1 MLEKRVRNAIRRV
14 RDSAADRGVQAA
26 FTLHREDSHLMRIGN
41 SSVSLSTS
49 ERLTRLDVHVV
60 DGRREGSHT
69 QMTEITSADV
79 VEAALE
85 TARAKARVGAEK
97 DYQPLLPE
105 VRQSIEEEPQLDP
118 EVTGLDPAVKADGYG
133 EIFRGA
139 GEEFNYSGS
148 WSSGMTEIYLTSTAN
163 GNEAYHR
170 GTDWKFSV
178 VLKHPEEKWELQ
190 HGQTGWRADGFDP
203 QLSVDSFR
211 GYLPVYSGNSG
222 VKVEPGEYTV
232 LFGAEALAD
241 IAAMAAFTGL
251 SGRMWEEKLGW
262 TSGSDVE
269 DSVMGEN
276 VTLVDD
282 PTSDLTFRMGFDGG
296 GMVRRPFT
304 AVEKG
309 VMKNLF
315 YDLATAA
322 KYGREPTGHDT
333 GSPSLVLHCGQGP
346 EDPLEAVRDLGK
358 VLYIPALHYMNMP
371 SMARG
376 IFTGSSR
383 FSATMVEDGEITG
396 PIFSTRITDTFQN
409 VLGSMR
415 TLSSA
420 AVSQNQSNTYARR
433 SPRAMGVPSYAV
445 VEGVKITDCA
455 DSF

>member
-1 MLEKRVRNAIRRV
+1 MLEKRVKEAILRV
-14 RDSAADRGVQAA
+14 RDMAAKQGVQAA

-69 QMTEITSADV
+69 QMTEITSEDV

-118 EVTGLDPAVKADGYG
+118 DVAGLDPAVKARGYG
-133 EIFRGA
+133 EIFGGA
-139 GEEFNYSGS
+139 GEQYNYSGS
-148 WSSGMTEIYLTSTAN
+148 WSSGQTEVYLVSTAN
-163 GNEAYHR
+163 ANEAYHC

-190 HGQTGWRADGFDP
+190 HGQTGWRADDFDP
-203 QLSVDSFR
+203 QLSIDSFR
-211 GYLPVYSGNSG
+211 RYIPIYAKNSG
-222 VKVEPGEYTV
+222 IEVSEGDYTV
-232 LFGAEALAD
+232 ILGAEALAD
-241 IAAMAAFTGL
+241 ISAMATFTGL
-251 SGRMWEEKLGW
+251 SGRLWEEKLGW
-262 TSGSDVE
+262 TSGSDI
-269 DSVMGEN
+269 GEKILGGN

-296 GMVRRPFT
+296 GMVRKPFT
-304 AVEKG
+304 VVEKG

-315 YDLATAA
+315 YDLSTAA
-322 KYGREPTGHDT
+322 KYDREPTGHDT
-333 GSPSLVLHCGQGP
+333 GSPSLVLHTGSGP
-346 EDPLEAVRDLGK
+346 EDPLEAVRGLGK

-396 PIFSTRITDTFQN
+396 PIFSTRITDTFAS
-409 VLGSMR
+409 VLSSMR

>member
-1 MLEKRVRNAIRRV
+1 MLEKKVRDAIRQV
-14 RDSAADRGVQAA
+14 RDEAAGQGVRAA
-26 FTLHREDSHLMRIGN
+26 FTLHREDSHLMRMGN

-69 QMTEITSADV
+69 QMTGATSPDV
-79 VEAALE
+79 VRRALE
-85 TARAKARVGAEK
+85 VARAKAEVGGEK
-97 DYQPLLPE
+97 NYEPLLPE
-105 VRQSIEEEPQLDP
+105 VRQSVEEEPQLDP
-118 EVTGLDPAVKADGYG
+118 AVSEMDPASKAEGYA
-133 EIFRGA
+133 EVFRGA
-139 GEEFNYSGS
+139 GEEYNYSGS
-148 WSSGMTEIYLTSTAN
+148 WSSGLTEIYLVSTAG

-178 VLKHPEEKWELQ
+178 VLKHPGEKWELQ

-203 QLSVDSFR
+203 QLSIDSFR
-211 GYLPVYSGNSG
+211 RYIPVYAENAG
-222 VKVEPGEYTV
+222 VKVAEGDYTV
-232 LFGAEALAD
+232 LLGAEALAD
-241 IAAMAAFTGL
+241 ICAMAVFTGV

-262 TSGSDVE
+262 TSGSE
-269 DSVMGEN
+269 IGERILGEN
-276 VTLVDD
+276 ITLVDD
-282 PTSDLTFRMGFDGG
+282 PESDLTFRMGFDMGG
-296 GMVRRPFT
+296 VPRRPFT

-315 YDLATAA
+315 YDMSTAA
-322 KYGREPTGHDT
+322 KYGHEPTGHDT
-333 GSPSLVLHCGQGP
+333 GSPSLVLGCGDGP
-346 EDPLEAVRDLGK
+346 EDPLQAAAGLGK

-383 FSATMVEDGEITG
+383 FSATMVEDGRIVA
-396 PIFSTRITDTFQN
+396 PIFSTRITDSFQSVLSN
-409 VLGSMR
+409 VR

-420 AVSQNQSNTYARR
+420 AVSQNQSNTYRRR
-433 SPRAMGVPSYAV
+433 SPRAMSVPSYAV